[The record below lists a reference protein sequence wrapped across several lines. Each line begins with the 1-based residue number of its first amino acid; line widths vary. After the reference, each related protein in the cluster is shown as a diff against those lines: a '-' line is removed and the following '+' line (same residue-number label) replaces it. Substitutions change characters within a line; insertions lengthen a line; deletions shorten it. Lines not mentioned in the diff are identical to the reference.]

1 MGSTPVWHSVLNVK
15 ALVGA
20 FNQEK
25 ALVRALSVIV
35 QPVVEPMDRFTAQI
49 RTEKGY
55 CAIQWKESSTTSPDP
70 FGLDSI
76 TGAAANGA
84 GPGSTAAPAA
94 VACDTAYI
102 NIPTLRRLIK
112 IHLNYN
118 IFCLLISF

>member
-1 MGSTPVWHSVLNVK
+1 MK
-15 ALVGA
+15 AVVAA

-25 ALVRALSVIV
+25 ALVAAFSVITNLRMALF
-35 QPVVEPMDRFTAQI
+35 EALI

-112 IHLNYN
+112 IHLNSN
-118 IFCLLISF
+118 IFCLLILFLIGNPSEKSMENSNC

>member
-1 MGSTPVWHSVLNVK
+1 MK

-25 ALVRALSVIV
+25 ALVGAFSVIV
-35 QPVVEPMDRFTAQI
+35 QPVVEPMEHFTALI

-112 IHLNYN
+112 IHLNSN